1 MSIKAILKEIDDV
14 RTAIESI
21 DVLVTEHRHNCLLP
35 TYNYLKEQKQHL
47 SVKLSD
53 FKTNIEN
60 QCEEV
65 NRLSHI

>member
-21 DVLVTEHRHNCLLP
+21 QILVTEHNHKVLLP

-47 SVKLSD
+47 SLKLSD
-53 FKTNIEN
+53 LKMNIEV
-60 QCEEV
+60 QCEEL